1 MPASRGISEIS
12 PDGGGKS
19 HPKKPPRQ
27 RGLLWNVALCRVS
40 LTGHEHDSH
49 GTGTERNNPKDYPGP
64 HTCGACRRRCNLR
77 SDMEADRCIA
87 ASGSD
92 GDGVLT
98 LGKCPEVTCFQLDDD
113 TALALIVVVGGD
125 HIAVD
130 EDFYEV
136 GICRIGPECQPV
148 FAALVPPAVFPF
160 RDSGSELIDGN
171 SRLLIAAD
179 RAFLML
185 GALLGHSCFPVGFPL
200 EGVSRSV
207 APVFTNSA
215 LVPMLL
221 AVLCPFGLVC
231 MSSKLSIR
239 LTAYCTDRFFFAGR
253 RAARVIGQ
261 LLPANITLVIFVV
274 VCTFAQRLAA
284 EVTLVILVVVRA
296 LAQSLAAQV
305 TLVIFVFVCA
315 FTQRLATQVA
325 LVILVVVGTFA

>member
-1 MPASRGISEIS
+1 
-12 PDGGGKS
+12 
-19 HPKKPPRQ
+19 
-27 RGLLWNVALCRVS
+27 
-40 LTGHEHDSH
+40 
-49 GTGTERNNPKDYPGP
+49 
-64 HTCGACRRRCNLR
+64 
-77 SDMEADRCIA
+77 MEADRCIA

-130 EDFYEV
+130 EDLYEV

-148 FAALVPPAVFPF
+148 FTALVPPAVFPF

-185 GALLGHSCFPVGFPL
+185 GALLGHSCLPVGFPL

-215 LVPMLL
+215 FVPMLL
-221 AVLCPFGLVC
+221 TVLCPFGLVC

-261 LLPANITLVIFVV
+261 LLPANI
-274 VCTFAQRLAA
+274 A
-284 EVTLVILVVVRA
+284 
-296 LAQSLAAQV
+296 
-305 TLVIFVFVCA
+305 LVIFVFVCA
-315 FTQRLATQVA
+315 LTESFTTEVALVILVFVRAFAQRLTAEVALVILVVVCTFAQSLSAQVAFVILVVVRTLAQGFAAEVTLVVFVVICALAQRLAAKIALVIFVFVRALTQRLAAQIA
-325 LVILVVVGTFA
+325 LVILVVVGTLA

>member
-1 MPASRGISEIS
+1 
-12 PDGGGKS
+12 
-19 HPKKPPRQ
+19 
-27 RGLLWNVALCRVS
+27 
-40 LTGHEHDSH
+40 
-49 GTGTERNNPKDYPGP
+49 
-64 HTCGACRRRCNLR
+64 
-77 SDMEADRCIA
+77 MEADRCIA

-130 EDFYEV
+130 EDLYEV

-148 FAALVPPAVFPF
+148 FASLVPPAVFPF

-261 LLPANITLVIFVV
+261 LLPANITLVILVF
-274 VCTFAQRLAA
+274 VCTFTQRLAAKIALVILVVVRALAEGFAAKVALVILVFVRAFTQRLAA

-296 LAQSLAAQV
+296 FA
-305 TLVIFVFVCA
+305 
-315 FTQRLATQVA
+315 QRLTAEVA
-325 LVILVVVGTFA
+325 LVILVFVCTLAQRLAA